1 MEQNHNTQP
10 PVVEIDRVSKRFAK
24 VLANHDV
31 SITLN
36 KGEVVAL
43 LGENGA
49 GKSTIMNILYGIYHM
64 TSGEIRI
71 DGVKKNIATPR
82 DAMALGISM
91 IQQHFSLVGA
101 HTVTENIILGNVKGK
116 IDYEAEEKKIQ
127 DLSDR
132 YRFGVS
138 AKAKVGDLPVGM
150 QQKVEIMKALYRDT
164 RILIMDEPTAVL
176 MPQEIDT
183 LMEFIRSFVAEG
195 NSVFFITHKM
205 REVMQVADRI
215 VIMRNGEVS
224 GTVRKSEVQMSDLA
238 RLMIGHDLEVL
249 TRSDTD
255 GKKAAVRLKVDHV
268 TVERRHE
275 LPLLTDLD
283 FEIHAG
289 EILGVAGVSGN
300 GQDSLCELLYGAL
313 PPTSGRITLDGKDI
327 TNLNVA
333 QHIALGIGYC
343 ASDRYRYGMVADMS
357 LSENM
362 MLKSSYLH
370 RWDKGGW
377 INWKNVDLYTQEKIG
392 QYTIKAPDPTVTI
405 GSLSGGNQQ
414 KAVVAREVDM
424 GQNFVIFD
432 QPTRGLDLGAINY
445 VHKTIL
451 AQRDAGKS
459 ILLVSTELSEIFT
472 LSDRIAVICE
482 GKFMGIFR
490 NGDLSTEQIGMLM
503 AGVPIE
509 DLPKEEKSA
518 ARTPEKEQPAKTGSQ
533 DTGGKEDRIDE

>member
-1 MEQNHNTQP
+1 MEQKQKENP
-10 PVVEIDRVSKRFAK
+10 PVVEIDNVSKQFVK
-24 VLANHDV
+24 VLANHNV
-31 SITLN
+31 SISLH

-71 DGVKKNIATPR
+71 DGVKQNIATPR

-116 IDYEAEEKKIQ
+116 IDYAAEERKIQ
-127 DLSDR
+127 ELSDR
-132 YRFGVS
+132 YQFGVDARS
-138 AKAKVGDLPVGM
+138 KIRDLPVGM
-150 QQKVEIMKALYRDT
+150 QQKVEIMKALYRNT

-183 LMEFIRSFVAEG
+183 LMDFIRSFVSEG

-224 GTVRKSEVQMSDLA
+224 GTVKKTEVQMEDLA

-249 TRSDTD
+249 SKPEHDE
-255 GKKAAVRLKVDHV
+255 KKEEVRLKVDHV
-268 TVERRHE
+268 TVERKNE
-275 LPLLTDLD
+275 LPLLKDIS

-313 PPTSGRITLDGKDI
+313 TPSTGTITLDGKDI
-327 TNLNVA
+327 THMNVA
-333 QHIALGIGYC
+333 QHIELGIGYC
-343 ASDRYRYGMVADMS
+343 AADRHRYGMVSEMS

-362 MLKSSYLH
+362 LLKSSYLH
-370 RWDKGGW
+370 RWDRHGW
-377 INWKNVDLYTQEKIG
+377 IGWKKID
-392 QYTIKAPDPTVTI
+392 QYTGDKIAQYSIKAPDPYVTI

-414 KAVVAREVDM
+414 KVVVAREADM
-424 GQNFVIFD
+424 GQNLIIFD

-445 VHKTIL
+445 VHKKIL
-451 AQRDAGKS
+451 GEREAGKC

-490 NGDLSTEQIGMLM
+490 NGELSTEQIGMLM
-503 AGVPIE
+503 AGVSME
-509 DLPKEEKSA
+509 ELPVA
-518 ARTPEKEQPAKTGSQ
+518 AAAS
-533 DTGGKEDRIDE
+533 GKEGIHE

>member
-1 MEQNHNTQP
+1 MEQNQNTQT
-10 PVVEIDRVSKRFAK
+10 PVVEIDHVSKRFAK

-36 KGEVVAL
+36 RGEVVAL

-71 DGVKKNIATPR
+71 DGVKQNITAPR
-82 DAMALGISM
+82 DAMNLGISM

-101 HTVTENIILGNVKGK
+101 HTVTENIILGNVKGRV
-116 IDYEAEEKKIQ
+116 DYAAAEKKVQ
-127 DLSDR
+127 ELSDR
-132 YRFGVS
+132 YHFGVS
-138 AKAKVGDLPVGM
+138 AKAKVRDLPVGM
-150 QQKVEIMKALYRDT
+150 QQKVEIMKALYRNS

-183 LMEFIRSFVAEG
+183 LMDFIRSFAREG

-215 VIMRNGEVS
+215 VIMRGGEVS
-224 GTVRKSEVQMSDLA
+224 GTVSKSEVQMADLA

-249 TRSDTD
+249 
-255 GKKAAVRLKVDHV
+255 KKEEHDEQKEAVRLKVDHV
-268 TVERRHE
+268 TVGRKNQP
-275 LPLLTDLD
+275 PLLKDLN
-283 FEIHAG
+283 FSIRAG

-300 GQDSLCELLYGAL
+300 GQDALCELLYGAL
-313 PPTSGRITLDGKDI
+313 HPTEGTVTLDGKDI
-327 TNLNVA
+327 TRLNVA

-343 ASDRYRYGMVADMS
+343 ASDRHRYGMVANMT

-370 RWDKGGW
+370 RWDAGGW
-377 INWKNVDLYTQEKIG
+377 ISWKNVDRYTQEKIS
-392 QYTIKAPDPTVTI
+392 QYSIKAPDPSVTI

-445 VHKTIL
+445 VHRTIL
-451 AQRDAGKS
+451 GEREAGKS
-459 ILLVSTELSEIFT
+459 ILLVSTELSEILT
-472 LSDRIAVICE
+472 LSDRIAVIS
-482 GKFMGIFR
+482 GGRFMGIFR
-490 NGDLSTEQIGMLM
+490 NGELNTEQIGMLM

-509 DLPKEEKSA
+509 EL
-518 ARTPEKEQPAKTGSQ
+518 
-533 DTGGKEDRIDE
+533 GKEGRIHE